1 VVASFTPVIYDKV
14 GYWRP
19 SDGRFRLDTNGN
31 DKWDGTAGGD
41 TLTNAFGTAT
51 DIPVAGDW
59 TGDGS
64 DEVGYWRPSD
74 CKFRLDT
81 NGNGKWDGTAGG
93 DTLTGAFGT
102 PTDLPVVGDWRVH
115 GIDEV
120 GFWRPSDRKLRLDT
134 AVGFWRPSDRKFRLD
149 TNGNGK
155 WDGTAGGDTLTGAFG
170 ATTDLPVVG
179 DWNGD
184 GTDEVGFWRPSDRK
198 FRLDTNGNDIWNGP
212 AGGDTLTAAFGTATD
227 LPVVGDWNGDGTD
240 EVGFWR
246 PSDRKFRLDT
256 NGNGKWDGAAGGD
269 TLTGVF
275 GEPTDRPAVGAW

>member
-74 CKFRLDT
+74 CKFRLDA

-102 PTDLPVVGDWRVH
+102 P
-115 GIDEV
+115 
-120 GFWRPSDRKLRLDT
+120 
-134 AVGFWRPSDRKFRLD
+134 
-149 TNGNGK
+149 
-155 WDGTAGGDTLTGAFG
+155 
-170 ATTDLPVVG
+170 TDLPVVG